1 MESGTEHDGFKYPS
15 VPNSQCD
22 LNINIYETIS
32 DGNINNMGTSTV
44 VRGGSDPSSYPPS
57 NYQLIVRQRFIRR
70 SLWFSDSDEQA
81 FEVPECD
88 NSSKILNINLRTIV
102 DRTRGAWSGPQ
113 EGSSTES
120 QGGQKDSA
128 TESASADEKEKA
140 GDTLNVTSTDGSKNA
155 IRTASDENEEE
166 AEMKAVSTS
175 PGGRFLKFDIEL
187 GRGSFKTVYKGLDT
201 DTWVEVAWCELQDR
215 KLTKVERQR
224 FKEEA
229 EMLKGLQHPN
239 IVRFYDFWES
249 PLKGK
254 KCIVLVTELMTS
266 GTLKTY
272 LKRFKVMKPKVLRSW
287 CRQILKGLHFLHTRA
302 PPIIHRDLK
311 CDNIFITGP
320 TGSVKIGDL
329 GLATLKRASF
339 AKSVIGTPEFMAPE
353 MYEEHYDES
362 VDVYA
367 FGMCMLE
374 MATSEYPYSECQNA
388 AQIYRKVT
396 SGVKPASY
404 NKVVDP
410 EIKEIIGECICQKK
424 EERYSIKDLLNHA
437 FFAEDTG
444 VRVELA
450 EEDDGKKAAI
460 ALKLWVEDPKKL
472 KGKYKESGAIEFT
485 FELEKE
491 SSEGV
496 AQEMVESGFFHESD
510 AKIVGKSIR
519 DRVALIKWRRE
530 RTVSARPPV
539 NQGEAGLRAQATQ
552 AQGTSAGATR
562 AGQPSLIE
570 ANEPEADQHARLC
583 NLPASATSVTS
594 DSTFDSG
601 LGSTVFSDSH
611 SSQPNVLHQS
621 QVEPVTMAT
630 PQRQCLASAR
640 PRSCERG
647 EGWKA
652 ALGPEFRV
660 GAGTRR
666 GSASVIDTL
675 RGNNDIPLHM
685 LLQPITSGSC
695 SQQRASSPAPTSPDD
710 QSESSPSESRSE
722 DGFPSPSAFP
732 TPILLAPP
740 SPTYSE
746 ARRHS
751 DSSIES
757 PTSEGTNGSRLK
769 SVEAAVGRRHSDL
782 STLQS
787 LNSALQHHHHH
798 HQGAPRNHLCQACL
812 SLLLLKSR
820 EGGHKKH
827 TAFPFPPHPCACPH
841 RHHHFSSGMTTT
853 AGSGGMKGPSHTG
866 SDFSDLSLLQKNL
879 MNIISRKTTPSN
891 QGQASLLHLPAAQQ
905 PVRSYGDGSL
915 KLTQRGSF
923 SGDHTA
929 PPLAR
934 PTQDHKA
941 SYCAGEHR
949 ATGPPGVPSAVHAL
963 LQNQSSL
970 QGQPA
975 SAPSLYTPLQ
985 YLQPGHSYPASPLAA
1000 QQTPTAAGYS
1010 AAALQ
1015 HSPASATYSASNIP
1029 LQHNHTGHS
1038 YPAPALQKM
1047 ATAASHSTANV
1058 PLQQPAASFSAATL
1072 PLQQPH
1078 TAATM
1083 PIQQTPTPQS
1093 YVAPTPQQMTQTAAS
1108 CPGPFLQQ
1116 TPTAASFSA
1125 AVAMPVQHTVL
1136 AASIG
1141 SATIPSQP
1149 AAQSYPAPVERLR
1162 HLAPPQSYASV
1173 APTVVHTVHIPSL
1186 PTQAPN
1192 VATQPPAAAALP
1204 PVQPCPVP
1212 HSLPATAMPPIL
1224 QPGQSSPMHHSQQT
1238 VPVPIQQQHSQP
1250 MPQPSA
1256 QHSQQPVQAPI
1267 QQHNQQTVQVPLP
1280 KHSQTMAQPTVQ
1292 QAPVVQSY
1300 QSPAH
1305 AVQHGST
1312 LQSYPNAAPLM
1323 GQPNAASQ
1331 SYPPTAPHIKQAAP
1345 VQGYTP
1351 TKPSAMGQAYP
1362 SALTPQQAA
1371 APQTYPVAPIVQQ
1384 QTGTATPQHS
1394 QAQPA
1399 PLPLGQQNFPA
1410 AQSLSQLHQS
1420 SSSLPSQASLPQ
1432 QLLAQASVPQQLQPL
1447 QISTS
1452 LPPTHLSQFSSPYP
1466 NIQVVTSLT
1475 GFDSYPHPCPV
1486 PQSYPSSLPP
1496 LYLSPGQP
1504 ATLPPLY
1511 LSPGQPA
1518 TLPPSV
1524 SSLAPLHIEN
1534 ALAPPTSVPPISSHT
1549 PLLAMTAPTLPKH
1562 QQMYPAALQQSVMTH
1577 THPHTQLPTLTHPVH
1592 SHLASLPGQQNTQPQ
1607 NTLHMHPNP
1616 AAVRLPFQHVTH
1628 PTYSHPAAA
1637 PELALPS
1644 FLPLRQVQQ
1653 QAKAQ
1658 LPDAV
1663 PFAQPSQP
1671 AVFSPPIQTVPD
1683 PGTGTAATQL
1693 DLNQNPSQTQSQ
1705 HQAQGQSQP
1714 QAPAP
1719 LPPDSQ
1725 TAAPWPA
1732 STSLTQQNQASAS
1745 SCSGTTLTLGQA
1757 QTESNLEDPG
1767 AEKQASGASYS
1778 YDSVNS
1784 DATSGKEMSDG
1795 NEGTHGSGKGE
1806 GKVRKHHRRSTR
1818 TRSRQD
1824 KVNKPKLSML
1834 NVCYTGD
1841 KMVECQLETHNHKM
1855 VTFKFDLDGDAPEE
1869 IATYMVENDF
1879 ILLLEKEMFIEQL
1892 KDIVDKAED
1901 MLSEDTEGE
1910 RISDHVGSPQQS
1922 HGAVILGGEGSKTAT
1937 PNSPQLVYQQ
1947 NVLHTGKRWFI
1958 ICPVAETPTPDRERT
1973 SSDTSTTKEAP
1984 VTSLS
1989 RSSCSTTPPV
1999 SAPTPVLALTT
2010 TSPTPGPSAPQS
2022 SAQSQDTNVGM
2033 ARVQQP
2039 QASGTKPSTT
2049 SATAAAMGRRNS
2061 LSGSEPC
2068 ISMVTDIPCCPIV
2081 PPVSLDVSG
2090 AGQKGMSGTS
2100 SCLPNQEASLS
2111 GDPPPPL
2118 GSHQPVVL
2126 QQPYAMQ
2133 SMVGGGG
2140 GATTPSQPQSPAHQ
2154 ASQQQDGPGGSG
2166 SGGGCGLGESDGEGP
2181 PRVEFVD
2188 RTIKT
2193 LDEKLRNLLY
2203 QEYTQ
2208 SAPSSTA
2215 SDLQGSITEGVSS
2228 PPVSDCQTTSGG
2240 GLPRKGEVLPQIP
2253 ERTESLGTLSDSA
2266 GLLNRRDCVGS
2277 SSSYVSKSRFQ
2288 IIPTPPDVIRRL
2300 ENSRSGSSPAPSSG
2314 LVGSRAAAEG
2324 GGPRDQ
2330 GCMVVGRFSVMT
2342 TEEDAENAPKP
2353 PCSNRYSAPPDLY
2366 QDATA
2371 SSPNATPILRPRAH
2385 TADAATNHS
2394 FHFDS
2399 DSGEEDTSSLA
2410 PPLAYHKTPTHA
2422 LPEHSGSDLMK
2433 RAVAFLR
2440 RTRRSSVQSSDSPS
2454 RQSVVANGHAIS
2466 PPGPGHV
2473 SYVSSDNDSE
2483 FEDADMRKELQRLR
2497 EKHMKEI
2504 SELQAFQR
2512 SEIERLYKELGKA
2525 LPPGVGQLHAAPP
2538 SGRRRKV
2545 SKHKLKAGK
2554 LLNPMVQQLKNSLN
2568 TTTTV
2573 FLSQGES
2580 APSSSGS
2587 PAKSSIV
2594 SDGSARSSGSSSSTS
2609 GSRPSKAPE
2618 PVQTQQPCSLKGS
2631 FSSDNIYGGGMA
2643 THVGPG
2649 QGWTVYH
2656 QTSERVTY
2664 KSSSKPRA
2672 RFLSGPVSL
2681 SIWSTL
2687 KRLCLGKE
2695 RSSRSSHDASAT
2707 QMAPNQQQPPAVP
2720 NPLPSPQPMT
2730 VLAQAQTNNSNN
2742 KKPGTFTDD
2751 LHKLVDDWTKETLA
2765 ATQPRPS
2772 LNQIK
2777 QQRRMQDLEGQ
2788 ATPLGGATQEVR
2800 CPIPPNK
2807 FQLPLSCPLTAALGP
2822 AMPTALSS
2830 NPSAMLQ
2837 PGYMVPAGPYGGV
2850 VPGPLYPQQWS
2861 GMPSQ
2866 AYPLTLH
2873 SPENVPNT
2881 RTT

>member
-140 GDTLNVTSTDGSKNA
+140 GDTLNVASTDGSKNA

-530 RTVSARPPV
+530 RTVSARLPV
-539 NQGEAGLRAQATQ
+539 NQGEAGLRAQATL

-562 AGQPSLIE
+562 AGQPPLIE

-583 NLPASATSVTS
+583 NPPASATSVTS

-611 SSQPNVLHQS
+611 SSQHNVLYQS
-621 QVEPVTMAT
+621 QVESVTMST
-630 PQRQCLASAR
+630 QQRQCLASAR

-757 PTSEGTNGSRLK
+757 PTLEATNGSRLK

-941 SYCAGEHR
+941 SYCAGEHQ

-1038 YPAPALQKM
+1038 YPAPALQKI

-1093 YVAPTPQQMTQTAAS
+1093 YVAPTQQQITQTAAS
-1108 CPGPFLQQ
+1108 YPGPILQQ

-1141 SATIPSQP
+1141 TATIPSQP

-1162 HLAPPQSYASV
+1162 HPAPPQSYASV

-1204 PVQPCPVP
+1204 PVQPCPAP
-1212 HSLPATAMPPIL
+1212 HSLPATAMPPSL

-1256 QHSQQPVQAPI
+1256 QHSQQPVQASI

-1280 KHSQTMAQPTVQ
+1280 KNSQTMAQPTVQ

-1305 AVQHGST
+1305 AVQQGST

-1331 SYPPTAPHIKQAAP
+1331 SYPPTAPHIKQQAAP

-1394 QAQPA
+1394 QAQA
-1399 PLPLGQQNFPA
+1399 ATLPLGQQNFPA

-1420 SSSLPSQASLPQ
+1420 SSSLPSQASPPQ

-1452 LPPTHLSQFSSPYP
+1452 LPPTHL
-1466 NIQVVTSLT
+1466 
-1475 GFDSYPHPCPV
+1475 
-1486 PQSYPSSLPP
+1486 PQ
-1496 LYLSPGQP
+1496 
-1504 ATLPPLY
+1504 
-1511 LSPGQPA
+1511 
-1518 TLPPSV
+1518 
-1524 SSLAPLHIEN
+1524 
-1534 ALAPPTSVPPISSHT
+1534 
-1549 PLLAMTAPTLPKH
+1549 
-1562 QQMYPAALQQSVMTH
+1562 
-1577 THPHTQLPTLTHPVH
+1577 
-1592 SHLASLPGQQNTQPQ
+1592 
-1607 NTLHMHPNP
+1607 
-1616 AAVRLPFQHVTH
+1616 
-1628 PTYSHPAAA
+1628 
-1637 PELALPS
+1637 
-1644 FLPLRQVQQ
+1644 QVQQ

-1663 PFAQPSQP
+1663 PFAQANQPSQP

-1693 DLNQNPSQTQSQ
+1693 DLIQNPSQTQYQ

-1745 SCSGTTLTLGQA
+1745 SCSGTTLTSGQA

-1824 KVNKPKLSML
+1824 KINKPKLSML

-2010 TSPTPGPSAPQS
+2010 ISPTPGPSAPQS
-2022 SAQSQDTNVGM
+2022 SAQSQDTNVGK

-2081 PPVSLDVSG
+2081 PPVSLDVNG
-2090 AGQKGMSGTS
+2090 AGHKGMSGTS

-2240 GLPRKGEVLPQIP
+2240 RLPRKGEVLPQIP
-2253 ERTESLGTLSDSA
+2253 ERTDSLGTLSDSA
-2266 GLLNRRDCVGS
+2266 GLMNRRDCVGS

-2342 TEEDAENAPKP
+2342 TEEGAENAPKP

-2366 QDATA
+2366 QDTTA
-2371 SSPNATPILRPRAH
+2371 SSPNATPSLRPRAH

-2410 PPLAYHKTPTHA
+2410 PPLAYHKTPAHA

-2454 RQSVVANGHAIS
+2454 RQCVVANGHAIS

-2525 LPPGVGQLHAAPP
+2525 LPPSVGQLHAAPP

-2573 FLSQGES
+2573 FLSEGES

-2609 GSRPSKAPE
+2609 GTRPSKAPE

-2695 RSSRSSHDASAT
+2695 RSSRSSHGASAT
-2707 QMAPNQQQPPAVP
+2707 QTASNQQQPPAVP

-2730 VLAQAQTNNSNN
+2730 VLAQAQANNSNN

-2861 GMPSQ
+2861 GMPSPVGMMGAAGGMPYPTMANPGVQ